1 MSVRPKIPG
10 PGFVGLATLV
20 GAVALCGCEGG
31 KPQEQAASQP
41 ATQQVVR
48 RDKYGD
54 PLPVGAVARLG
65 TVRLRDPDELKA
77 LAFSADGGR
86 VASASARRVRVWDAA
101 TGGELFSAEGREP
114 LAFSPDGRLLASAGL
129 SGLASQL
136 HVVGTGKPLDY
147 LRVAKPSVLRFSPD
161 GQFLA
166 VATFLRVSLWD
177 LREGKQIREY
187 YTNKGAKAMA
197 FSPDG
202 KLLAVALERGVMTV
216 YDTTAGDGE
225 AGIHAKLAPPAG
237 KTVYIRAIRFSA
249 DRKQIATAGC
259 DSTHLWDLAQRRL
272 LASQRLTRGF
282 HSAAFSA
289 DGTMLATMAD
299 YGPVC
304 LYDLRSRKCILQL
317 SIYDKQVDVGHYSL
331 PVAISADAK
340 RLAYGRTVH
349 EIALWDVQK
358 KRDSHR
364 FPGHRSAVMALAFS
378 PDGQILAA
386 GNLSDGVAA
395 LWNPRAGKLL
405 RTLCHK
411 NDLSHVRSLGFSPDG
426 RLLAC
431 GGPHGEVAVWELD
444 RLKERFSI
452 WLTHPAYGISPVLD
466 IRFRRDGKTLA
477 AVRDNG
483 ELSVWVAASG
493 KRLLHNDGSDMW
505 DQAAIRPGGKV
516 VALAAIRNHYISI
529 ADGQAYYL
537 RRAWSPRGG
546 RHEKDSVTIILRDL
560 TTGKEIT
567 ALSGAGYSFAS
578 MAFSSCGGYVAAGV
592 YVQLEPDKDTGE
604 PDFPYGVRYRTG
616 LSQYVSIA
624 LMPRIRIWEVAG
636 GRQVLEL
643 VPSRLTK
650 IAFSPSG
657 RILAVAGPRCDR
669 PPGYHLDLDHPDTT
683 EQDEAHV
690 IDFWDLATG
699 RQIATLGGQGGQIES
714 LAFSPNGKLIAT
726 GSSDTTIV
734 VWDMGP
740 IQKELIAL
748 EGSWTLERLKAPQ
761 DRSATQ
767 PQGSQKSSPE
777 SREGTR

>member
-1 MSVRPKIPG
+1 MRAIGRVAIVPTVLAALALGSSSCKKG
-10 PGFVGLATLV
+10 ESNGGFGLACQPDS
-20 GAVALCGCEGG
+20 GRAL
-31 KPQEQAASQP
+31 
-41 ATQQVVR
+41 R

-54 PLPVGAVARLG
+54 PLPPGAVARLG

-101 TGGELFSAEGREP
+101 TGEELLSVEGRGP

-129 SGLASQL
+129 SGLSSQL
-136 HVVGTGKPLDY
+136 HVVDTGKPLDY
-147 LRVAKPSVLRFSPD
+147 LRVGKPSGLRFSPD

-166 VATFLRVSLWD
+166 VATFHRVSLWD
-177 LREGKQIREY
+177 LREGKKIREY

-197 FSPDG
+197 FSRDG
-202 KLLAVALERGVMTV
+202 KLLAVALERGVMIV

-225 AGIHAKLAPPAG
+225 AGIHARLTPTPGWA
-237 KTVYIRAIRFSA
+237 VYIRAINFSA
-249 DRKQIATAGC
+249 DRRQITTAGW
-259 DSTHLWDLAQRRL
+259 DSTHLWDLARRKL
-272 LASQRLTRGF
+272 LGLRQITRGTF
-282 HSAAFSA
+282 HAAAFSA
-289 DGTMLATMAD
+289 DGTMLAAMCH
-299 YGPVC
+299 YGPVR

-317 SIYDKQVDVGHYSL
+317 PIYDEKVDVGHHSL

-340 RLAYGRTVH
+340 RLAYGRTAH

-358 KRDSHR
+358 KRESHR
-364 FPGHRSAVMALAFS
+364 FPGHRSAVTALAFS
-378 PDGQILAA
+378 PDGQTLAA

-395 LWNPRAGKLL
+395 LWNPRTGKLL
-405 RTLCHK
+405 RTLRHK
-411 NDLSHVRSLGFSPDG
+411 RDLSHVRSLGFSPDG

-431 GGPHGEVAVWELD
+431 GGPYGEVAVWELD
-444 RLKERFSI
+444 RPKEQFSV
-452 WLTHPAYGISPVLD
+452 WLTYPAYGIPSVLD
-466 IRFRRDGKTLA
+466 VRFRPDGKTLA
-477 AVRDNG
+477 AARDNG
-483 ELSVWVAASG
+483 ELAVWAAASG
-493 KRLLHNDGSDMW
+493 KRLLHNAGSDTW
-505 DQAAIRPGGKV
+505 DHAAIRPGGKV
-516 VALAAIRNHYISI
+516 VALAGIRNHFISI
-529 ADGQAYYL
+529 ADGQAFYL
-537 RRAWSPRGG
+537 QRAWSPRGG
-546 RHEKDSVTIILRDL
+546 QRKKDSETITLRDL
-560 TTGKEIT
+560 TTGKDIT
-567 ALSGAGYSFAS
+567 VLSGAGYSIAS

-592 YVQLEPDKDTGE
+592 YLQPEPDKDTGE
-604 PDFPYGVRYRTG
+604 PDFPYDLRYRT
-616 LSQYVSIA
+616 SFNQYVRIA

-669 PPGYHLDLDHPDTT
+669 PPEYRLDFNHPDTT

-699 RQIATLGGQGGQIES
+699 RKIATLGGQGGQIES
-714 LAFSPNGKLIAT
+714 VAFSPNERLFVT

-740 IQKELIAL
+740 IRKELIAL

-767 PQGSQKSSPE
+767 PQRTRKARPE
-777 SREGTR
+777 SPKGTR